1 MAGKKDIVEQA
12 LKLIAGSSDDAAKR
26 IASIRKSEP
35 FPVDYIEPGS
45 VRYRY
50 EHPDT
55 SAFME
60 IITRPKG
67 ARSASVIGLEVP
79 EEYRGTGIGK
89 ALQERVLQDYPSLMG
104 QVSSKAAAVNAYR
117 AGRRPL
123 ANPNATLEDVF
134 KMIDEDSSVN
144 LATEKNIG
152 GSIRQGYGP
161 GGWVDDI
168 VKMAGKVISGE
179 GDDAAKAGIKAYRG
193 TPQPTENLIDLFHG
207 TTPEAFDA
215 ITSSGDIFG
224 SSRFSPR
231 RDVAET
237 FAHNVGGDANTV
249 VKVKAPASSLMIDL
263 DLPAAKLLTPD
274 EAAAYLD
281 KPDWTILDFI
291 ENGYSVGVPD
301 TSVLS
306 IDRAAGGRI
315 AKGPGGWLDD
325 VVKMAGK
332 VISGEGED
340 AAKAGIR
347 AYHGT
352 PHDFDR
358 FEWSPKTRG
367 TGEGAQAYG
376 DGLYFAEREGVA
388 KGYRDALSP
397 KNYLLNAPEPEIAQK
412 YGQDVLDM
420 FSSHGGD
427 PNELKDTINRLS
439 DQNKRDLYDL
449 GASDVSQVKPQNDWG
464 IEANLVNRADRVNRL
479 QGLLASP
486 DVKINPGHMYEVNIN
501 ANPDSFLDWDKP
513 LSEQPEAV
521 RKLFPSVE
529 EAKLLDAQMEKLS
542 VDVLANPNDKDLQA
556 TWDAAYRSPKH
567 RMASIVLN
575 EANPKLGGKFASG
588 DKAYSAIAEKPSE
601 ASALLRKAGIPGIK
615 FFDAGS
621 RAAGE
626 GTRNYVVFDDK
637 IISII
642 RKYGI
647 AGASA
652 MLGYNLME
660 QLDPKQA
667 LAASMA
673 DQDYQSGRPQ
683 RSMGGN
689 NSISGALN
697 VARRLNGGE

>member
-12 LKLIAGSSDDAAKR
+12 LKLVMGGAEKAAPKVVGTDAAGRPMLDFRGAVVSHFTDPESAADIWSHGYRQVGDGYYGRAVSFTPNREYGRQFGGIETNAVVSPEAK
-26 IASIRKSEP
+26 ILDSGNSEH
-35 FPVDYIEPGS
+35 S
-45 VRYRY
+45 K
-50 EHPDT
+50 
-55 SAFME
+55 
-60 IITRPKG
+60 II
-67 ARSASVIGLEVP
+67 
-79 EEYRGTGIGK
+79 
-89 ALQERVLQDYPSLMG
+89 QRVLNDRSLAPTNPRPG
-104 QVSSKAAAVNAYR
+104 QKTWDQKFRELGYDGLYDPG
-117 AGRRPL
+117 AG
-123 ANPNATLEDVF
+123 
-134 KMIDEDSSVN
+134 
-144 LATEKNIG
+144 
-152 GSIRQGYGP
+152 
-161 GGWVDDI
+161 
-168 VKMAGKVISGE
+168 
-179 GDDAAKAGIKAYRG
+179 
-193 TPQPTENLIDLFHG
+193 DLFIYN
-207 TTPEAFDA
+207 P
-215 ITSSGDIFG
+215 S
-224 SSRFSPR
+224 
-231 RDVAET
+231 
-237 FAHNVGGDANTV
+237 
-249 VKVKAPASSLMIDL
+249 KVKPLPPEKSS
-263 DLPAAKLLTPD
+263 
-274 EAAAYLD
+274 
-281 KPDWTILDFI
+281 
-291 ENGYSVGVPD
+291 
-301 TSVLS
+301 
-306 IDRAAGGRI
+306 GGRI
-315 AKGPGGWLDD
+315 AKGPGGWLVD

-347 AYHGT
+347 AYQGS
-352 PHDFDR
+352 PHNFAAERLVRFPTGKEEYLVGQPDVLPDAPEGAEVLQDFPLGRMRMD
-358 FEWSPKTRG
+358 KIG

-501 ANPDSFLDWDKP
+501 ADPDAFLDWDKP
-513 LSEQPEAV
+513 VPMGHPLRERVAELGMQGSGALNAADRNMAKDAFLAARNEQMTGAGLHNSLSRSLEAN
-521 RKLFPSVE
+521 RDSLKSKYGE
-529 EAKLLDAQMEKLS
+529 EALFAKPTELARRELLS
-542 VDVLANPNDKDLQA
+542 
-556 TWDAAYRSPKH
+556 
-567 RMASIVLN
+567 
-575 EANPKLGGKFASG
+575 
-588 DKAYSAIAEKPSE
+588 
-601 ASALLRKAGIPGIK
+601 AGIPGIK
-615 FFDAGS
+615 YLDAGS
-621 RAAGE
+621 RYTPANLPDNPIANEARRFLEAAQGDSAKALQLFRDSNPVQTWAGPE
-626 GTRNYVVFDDK
+626 RDEITKVIKAAAVPVTRNYVVFDDK
-637 IISII
+637 LISII

-673 DQDYQSGRPQ
+673 DQDYQSSRPQ

-697 VARRLNGGE
+697 VARGLNGGE